1 MKNKIEIN
9 KKFFNIIAPFYD
21 KGLLGKFLF
30 NIIYRTTDEI
40 KIKKNSRVL
49 DAGCGTGN
57 LLYILE
63 RKNLNLKLYGIDSS
77 EKMLKIARKKAMTAD
92 IRNISVMNLDKK
104 FKKNYFDYI
113 FNVDAF
119 HHFPN
124 REIVMKSFHRILKH
138 NGKLIITDFDFG
150 VVFNFIF
157 SALEPGNTGNYSK
170 EQLRKLFKES
180 GFFVEQQKKIGLFSL
195 MTIGKKEI
203 K

>member
-113 FNVDAF
+113 FSVDAF